1 MTGEPTPD
9 DPAAYAR
16 QLRAEVEAEAQSLR
30 RGDPRVLR
38 REHEI
43 KRAWADLA
51 PPEEVGNE
59 REDLLVRAER
69 FAHAD
74 VDAPFGSKPGI
85 REVKRCIRKL
95 VYWYL
100 RYLADQINAWNNA
113 VVRWMRQTDRRLRSL
128 EAATSS
134 WSDARDR
141 TALEATKATPLGA
154 YVFAIGDVTTA
165 TADAI
170 AAEMLA
176 ADGLVAVI
184 GCGEGAV
191 PEALV
196 GRNVAA
202 YGVDPSP
209 ERIAEGT
216 DRGLDLR
223 PGETIE
229 HLTSLDDGVLG
240 GVVVIGAATGLPV
253 ASTVAVAGQAVRVV
267 AAEGVIVVA
276 ADDPALL
283 AQPERD
289 LRAGRGVAA
298 ETWAYLLGQAGCR
311 VAVRRLGGP
320 GPVTE
325 LVVARRR

>member
-1 MTGEPTPD
+1 VNGAPTSD
-9 DPAAYAR
+9 DAAYDRKLKAK
-16 QLRAEVEAEAQSLR
+16 VEADAQSLC

-38 REHEI
+38 REREI
-43 KRAWADLA
+43 GRIWADLA
-51 PPEEVGNE
+51 HPAGIDNE
-59 REDLLVRAER
+59 REDLLARAER
-69 FAHAD
+69 FAHTD
-74 VDAPFGSKPGI
+74 VDAPFGAKPGI

-100 RYLADQINAWNNA
+100 RYLADQINAWNNT
-113 VVRWMRQTDRRLRSL
+113 VVRWMRRTDRRLQSL
-128 EAATSS
+128 EAATSP
-134 WSDARDR
+134 WPDTRGR
-141 TALEATKATPLGA
+141 NTLEATGATPLRSD
-154 YVFAIGDVTTA
+154 VFAIGDVTPA

-170 AAEMLA
+170 AAEMLS

-184 GCGEGAV
+184 GCGEGAA

-196 GRNVAA
+196 ERNMAV

-209 ERIAEGT
+209 ERIAEGA

-229 HLTSLDDGVLG
+229 HLTSLDDGILG
-240 GVVVIGAATGLPV
+240 GVVLIGAATGLPV
-253 ASTVAVAGQAVRVV
+253 ASTVAVAGQAARVV
-267 AAEGVIVVA
+267 AAGGVIVVA

-283 AQPERD
+283 TQPERD
-289 LRAGRGVAA
+289 LRVGRGVAA

-311 VAVRRLGGP
+311 VAARRLGGP